1 MAERVVLHVG
11 AMKSGT
17 SALQSLLF
25 NNAVELRDQGVLVPG
40 DGFRDQVRAVQDV
53 LGTEAVTYVEEVA
66 GSWDALLQRI
76 QAWSGTAVVS
86 MELLAGCRPRK
97 AAHVVERLDGTPVE
111 IVLTVRDLN
120 RNIPAMWQETL
131 QNGKHWTWPQYL
143 RGVRRARPDAAADER
158 DQVRPGLS
166 AKAGRSFW
174 RQQDVGRIV
183 RTWSD
188 VVGVDRLTVVTV
200 PHPGASRSLLVQRF
214 ADAVG
219 FDLTGLREAP
229 SRNPSLGASS
239 AQLLRR
245 LNATLTEEGMAFPY
259 GRLLRKH
266 MLAKQLLASHRAEEP
281 AIGLAVEDW
290 VRDTSASVVRN
301 VKERGVRLVG
311 DWADLEPVEVPGI
324 DPTTVTAE
332 DEGEA
337 SFVGLVGV
345 LKALM
350 REHEGRPVPDDPL
363 VAPGA

>member
-25 NNAVELRDQGVLVPG
+25 NNAVHLRDQGVLVPG

-53 LGTEAVTYVEEVA
+53 LGTEASTYVEEVA

-76 QAWSGTAVVS
+76 QAWSGTAVIS
-86 MELLAGCRPRK
+86 MELLAGCRPHK
-97 AAHVVERLDGTPVE
+97 AAHVVETLGGTPVE

-158 DQVRPGLS
+158 DQIRSGLV
-166 AKAGRSFW
+166 AKAGRTFW

-183 RTWSD
+183 RTWTD

-200 PHPGASRSLLVQRF
+200 PHPGAPRSLLVQRF

-219 FDLTGLREAP
+219 FDLAGLQEAP
-229 SRNPSLGASS
+229 SRNPSLGAAS

-245 LNATLTEEGMAFPY
+245 LNATLTEEELSFPY
-259 GRLLRKH
+259 GRTLRKH
-266 MLAKQLLASHRAEEP
+266 VLAKQLLASHRGDEP
-281 AIGLAVEDW
+281 AIGLPVEDW
-290 VRDTSASVVRN
+290 VRATSASVVRT
-301 VKERGVRLVG
+301 VQELGVRCVG

-332 DEGEA
+332 DEREA
-337 SFVGLVGV
+337 SFVGLMGV
-345 LKALM
+345 LKVLM
-350 REHEGRPVPDDPL
+350 REHEEPAAADDTL